1 MKYLKTTFCLLVT
14 LGQPLLGLSHGLDHK
29 KTALMIIDVQNCF
42 MEASGTSSGQDGS
55 LAVAGTAGIVP
66 IINGI
71 RTEKSCLFDVVVRSQ
86 DYHTV
91 NHISFAPTHGLEPF
105 AHLSGKGELPV
116 TCIDPDSGSQQDASC
131 CPTYHISPYDCN
143 TTLCPDTENSPVE
156 ALVEIMESPACT
168 ICKETPEECFE
179 TTQAMWTNHCL
190 QEGDSTFAREL
201 ITEDSDIVLQKGLYQ
216 YVDSYSAFM
225 DNTRRLKTPLD
236 NIMQENNVGTIYIMG
251 IATDYCVYYSVLDA
265 LTLGYEVY
273 LVVDASRGIAG
284 ETTDAALAD
293 MEAKGA
299 MLINSTDVFATECPK
314 VEEKSTSGA
323 VFTKI
328 ARAALL
334 PLTILITNL
343 L

>member
-1 MKYLKTTFCLLVT
+1 MKSLKTTFCLLVT
-14 LGQPLLGLSHGLDHK
+14 LGQPLRCLSDGLDK
-29 KTALMIIDVQNCF
+29 KTALMIIDVQDCF

-55 LAVAGTAGIVP
+55 LAVADTAEIVP

-91 NHISFAPTHGLEPF
+91 NHISFGPTHGLVPF

-116 TCIDPDSGSQQDASC
+116 TCIDPDSGSTQDASC

-143 TTLCPDTENSPVE
+143 TTLCPDTEKSPVE
-156 ALVEIMESPACT
+156 ALVEIMDSPACT

-190 QEGDSTFAREL
+190 QEGDSTFARQL

-251 IATDYCVYYSVLDA
+251 IATDYCVYYSALDA

-273 LVVDASRGIAG
+273 LVVDASRGIAR
-284 ETTDAALAD
+284 ETADAALAD

-299 MLINSTDVFATECPK
+299 MIINSTDVFATECPK
-314 VEEKSTSGA
+314 EEEESTSGA
-323 VFTKI
+323 FFSEI

-334 PLTILITNL
+334 PLTLLITSL
-343 L
+343 V